1 MFFHDFSHFSTDFPM
16 IFPSASPF
24 QGYAVPGGGV
34 VTVPLDGPVALEEL
48 EIHGMWKDHEENM
61 EKSMEILG
69 KSMWEIYGNPW
80 KSWEIYGKSMWE
92 IYGNLGKSWE
102 IYGNLGINWDV

>member
-1 MFFHDFSHFSTDFPM
+1 MISPYFSMDFPM

-48 EIHGMWKDHEENM
+48 EIHGMWKNHEENM
-61 EKSMEILG
+61 GKSMEILG
-69 KSMWEIYGNPW
+69 KSME
-80 KSWEIYGKSMWE
+80 
-92 IYGNLGKSWE
+92 NLGKSME
-102 IYGNLGINWDV
+102 NLGKSMENLGKSMEKLGKSWDKLGCITWI